1 MPRHRKNQ
9 FKPSRK
15 WTNAVR
21 KVISRQTETK
31 VFHQESEETA
41 LTSTTKVAIHTLNN
55 IIIGANNDDRVGNMV
70 KGFGL
75 HLRMA
80 LSNVSS
86 PNCWV
91 RVIIIDATANEYDAV
106 SDNYIFKNG
115 ASTSLGTNELA
126 NIYMGLNKSGFG
138 VLLDRTIKLNG
149 TASVEGGEVKF
160 FKKFLKFNHK
170 VQWDSTATE
179 DAHNHNLRILINPND
194 ALGDTETTIEYSFG
208 TDYYYH
214 DY

>member
-1 MPRHRKNQ
+1 MPRQRQPK
-9 FKPSRK
+9 FKPTRK
-15 WTNAVR
+15 WTNAVKR
-21 KVISRQTETK
+21 VISRQTETK
-31 VFHQESEETA
+31 VFHIESEETA

-55 IIIGANNDDRVGNMV
+55 IVQGVLNDDRVGNMV

-80 LSNVSS
+80 LSNSTAV
-86 PNCWV
+86 NTWV
-91 RVIIIDATANEYDAV
+91 RIIVIDATANEYDAV
-106 SDNYIFKNG
+106 TDNFLYKAG
-115 ASTSLGTNELA
+115 SSTSIGSNELA

-138 VLLDRTIKLNG
+138 VLMDKTIKLNG

-170 VQWDSTATE
+170 VQWDSSATE
-179 DAHNHNLRILINPND
+179 DAHNHNLRLIINPND